1 MIRVAIDGP
10 AGVGKSSTSKALA
23 KYYGFAYL
31 DTGAMYRACAWW
43 CMHKGIDLDA
53 ETIDEQLVTETVGEF
68 FTDGHF
74 DISVDPDDPKVYAD
88 DEDIS
93 EAIRS
98 SEVSS
103 HVSKVSN
110 IIPVRHVLIAA
121 QRAYIAREASV
132 DSFSEGAGIVAEGRD
147 ITTVVAPDAEVR
159 ILLTARE
166 EVRQARRSG
175 QAVSGVGA
183 ENVAA
188 RDKADSKVTN
198 FTSAAEGVL
207 TVDNSD
213 LNFGETLDVLVRIV
227 DDAIEEQEYRQYVSN
242 LEGYELDEGD
252 EELIDGTA
260 FSGGESK
267 NGPKPVGVL
276 AVVGRPNV
284 GKSTLINALIGTQ
297 IAIASSRPE
306 TTRKAIR
313 GILTTDNAQIVLVDT
328 PGIHRPRTLLG
339 QRLNDVVDES
349 LSDVDAIAFLL
360 PADQEIGPGDK
371 RILSRLRSDFAVKRD
386 DGTFKWKVPLIAIV
400 TKIDELDRSALID
413 KLIEINEFADFTD
426 IVPVSALEHDNLAEV
441 RNVLVENM
449 PEGPQMYPAEQI
461 TEERPED
468 TIAELIRGAFL
479 EELDDELPHSL
490 AVVVDSIEYPEDN
503 DSGESYAGKA
513 QVIVSIYVERDS
525 QKPIIIGHNAEHLV
539 RVKKKL
545 RTAVNR
551 IVGQKAKL
559 DLHVKVAKG
568 WQSDPKQLEKLGF

>member
-1 MIRVAIDGP
+1 MTDADVTEP
-10 AGVGKSSTSKALA
+10 ASQH
-23 KYYGFAYL
+23 F
-31 DTGAMYRACAWW
+31 
-43 CMHKGIDLDA
+43 DA
-53 ETIDEQLVTETVGEF
+53 E
-68 FTDGHF
+68 
-74 DISVDPDDPKVYAD
+74 A
-88 DEDIS
+88 
-93 EAIRS
+93 
-98 SEVSS
+98 
-103 HVSKVSN
+103 
-110 IIPVRHVLIAA
+110 PVP
-121 QRAYIAREASV
+121 Y
-132 DSFSEGAGIVAEGRD
+132 
-147 ITTVVAPDAEVR
+147 
-159 ILLTARE
+159 
-166 EVRQARRSG
+166 RSG
-175 QAVSGVGA
+175 FV
-183 ENVAA
+183 
-188 RDKADSKVTN
+188 
-198 FTSAAEGVL
+198 
-207 TVDNSD
+207 
-213 LNFGETLDVLVRIV
+213 
-227 DDAIEEQEYRQYVSN
+227 
-242 LEGYELDEGD
+242 
-252 EELIDGTA
+252 
-260 FSGGESK
+260 
-267 NGPKPVGVL
+267 

>member
-1 MIRVAIDGP
+1 MTDADVTEP
-10 AGVGKSSTSKALA
+10 ASQHS
-23 KYYGFAYL
+23 
-31 DTGAMYRACAWW
+31 
-43 CMHKGIDLDA
+43 DA
-53 ETIDEQLVTETVGEF
+53 E
-68 FTDGHF
+68 
-74 DISVDPDDPKVYAD
+74 A
-88 DEDIS
+88 
-93 EAIRS
+93 
-98 SEVSS
+98 
-103 HVSKVSN
+103 
-110 IIPVRHVLIAA
+110 PVP
-121 QRAYIAREASV
+121 Y
-132 DSFSEGAGIVAEGRD
+132 
-147 ITTVVAPDAEVR
+147 
-159 ILLTARE
+159 
-166 EVRQARRSG
+166 RSG
-175 QAVSGVGA
+175 FV
-183 ENVAA
+183 
-188 RDKADSKVTN
+188 
-198 FTSAAEGVL
+198 
-207 TVDNSD
+207 
-213 LNFGETLDVLVRIV
+213 
-227 DDAIEEQEYRQYVSN
+227 
-242 LEGYELDEGD
+242 
-252 EELIDGTA
+252 
-260 FSGGESK
+260 
-267 NGPKPVGVL
+267 

-371 RILSRLRSDFAVKRD
+371 RILSRLR
-386 DGTFKWKVPLIAIV
+386 
-400 TKIDELDRSALID
+400 
-413 KLIEINEFADFTD
+413 NEFADFTD